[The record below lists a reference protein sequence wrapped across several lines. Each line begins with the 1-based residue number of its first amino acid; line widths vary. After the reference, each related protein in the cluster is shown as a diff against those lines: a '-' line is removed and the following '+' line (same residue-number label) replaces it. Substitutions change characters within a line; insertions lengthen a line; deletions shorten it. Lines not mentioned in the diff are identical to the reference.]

1 MTLKTFLFF
10 TLFFSTQAFAIDFN
24 KVTGTFDVES
34 QKSKQEDLAKLAYGS
49 FDSVNDY
56 SRSPASENK
65 VENKVTS
72 EVNEVS
78 GSFE

>member
-1 MTLKTFLFF
+1 MKTFLFF
-10 TLFFSTQAFAIDFN
+10 TLFLSTQVFAIDFN
-24 KVTGTFDVES
+24 KVTGSFDIES
-34 QKSKQEDLAKLAYGS
+34 QNSKQEDLTKLAYGS
-49 FDSVNDY
+49 FESKTEPGRV
-56 SRSPASENK
+56 PASENK

>member
-1 MTLKTFLFF
+1 LKTFLFF
-10 TLFFSTQAFAIDFN
+10 TFFISTQVFAIDFN
-24 KVTGTFDVES
+24 KVTGSFDIES
-34 QKSKQEDLAKLAYGS
+34 QNSKQEDLTKLAYGS
-49 FDSVNDY
+49 FESKTEQGRV
-56 SRSPASENK
+56 PASENK